1 MRWSDENLKRAEKN
15 LNYNKTM
22 LKEIL
27 VLAWPTVIE
36 EGMHTGVQYISTAMV
51 GRVGAEASAAVGLTL
66 STVWLMTGSFTA
78 LGMGVLSCIAKAI
91 GAKDY
96 EKAKI
101 ACTQAVII
109 ALISGIIIG
118 AISVGISPFLPRW
131 LGAKPDIER
140 DAFLYF
146 FVTSIPMVFRAAS
159 SILGATLRATGNTKT
174 PMQVSTFSIICN
186 IILNYILINA
196 PQTLSFGSFS
206 INIWGAGLGV
216 LGAAIASAICFCLN
230 GVLMFLALCRS
241 PYFSIRDTKISICK
255 PVMGECMKVGLPIA
269 GQRAIIHL
277 GHVVFTAL
285 ISQLGTTAIATHSI
299 ALAAEEAFYIP
310 GYGMQAAAATFA
322 GNAVGEKNA
331 KKLREVCL
339 TITLITIFIMT
350 ILSILLFVFPS
361 TVMRFFTKDTEVIA
375 RGAVILRIV
384 AVSEPLF
391 AVSIIMEGIFN
402 GIGDVKAP
410 FIISVLSMWMIRLSF
425 TYLCVVHLYL
435 GLNAVWIC
443 MVADNVIRCILL
455 LIRFFRRNWD
465 SYINSSYQEKP
476 IQ

>member
-1 MRWSDENLKRAEKN
+1 MKKAEKN
-15 LNYNKTM
+15 LKYDKEM

-36 EGMHTGVQYISTAMV
+36 QALNTGVQYISTAMV
-51 GRVGAEASAAVGLTL
+51 GRVGAHASAAVGLTL

-78 LGMGVLSCIAKAI
+78 LGMGVLSCISKAI

-96 EKAKI
+96 EKARI
-101 ACTQAVII
+101 ACTQAII
-109 ALISGIIIG
+109 ITLVSGFIIG
-118 AISVGISPFLPRW
+118 AISLGISPFLPRW

-146 FVTSIPMVFRAAS
+146 FIPSIPMVFRAAS
-159 SILGATLRATGNTKT
+159 SILGAALRATGNTKT
-174 PMQVSTFSIICN
+174 PMRVSTFTIVCN
-186 IILNYILINA
+186 IILNYLLINST
-196 PQTLSFGSFS
+196 QTLSFGSFS
-206 INIWGAGLGV
+206 TTIWGAGLGV
-216 LGAAIASAICFCLN
+216 LGAAIASSICLFLN
-230 GVLMFLALCRS
+230 GLLMFLALCRS
-241 PYFSIRDTKISICK
+241 PYFSIQYTKIRICK
-255 PVMGECMKVGLPIA
+255 PVMNECMRVGLPITA
-269 GQRAIIHL
+269 QRMMIHL

-285 ISQLGTTAIATHSI
+285 VSQLGTIAIATHTI
-299 ALAAEEAFYIP
+299 AIAAEEAFYIP
-310 GYGMQAAAATFA
+310 GYGMQAAAATLA

-331 KKLREVCL
+331 KKLRKVCL
-339 TITLITIFIMT
+339 AITVIAIFLMT
-350 ILSILLFVFPS
+350 ILSILLFIFPS
-361 TVMRFFTKDTEVIA
+361 TVMGFFTKDPEVIA
-375 RGAVILRIV
+375 GGAVILRIV

-410 FIISVLSMWMIRLSF
+410 FIISVLSMWMIRILF
-425 TYLCVVHLYL
+425 TYLCVIHLGL

-465 SYINSSYQEKP
+465 SYINNLY
-476 IQ
+476 